1 MTEIKK
7 ARPWDIFNKNLEK
20 VDESIFNKRMDIC
33 NSCEHLIKAT
43 KQCTKCGCFMV
54 LKTKMP
60 HAICPVGK
68 WQNEKISFR
77 EEK

>member
-1 MTEIKK
+1 MTENKK
-7 ARPWDIFNKNLEK
+7 ARPWDIFNKNLAN

-33 NSCEHLIKAT
+33 RSCEHLIKLT
-43 KQCTKCGCFMV
+43 NQCTKCGCFMN

-60 HAICPVGK
+60 HAVCPIGK
-68 WQNEKISFR
+68 WKEERISFK